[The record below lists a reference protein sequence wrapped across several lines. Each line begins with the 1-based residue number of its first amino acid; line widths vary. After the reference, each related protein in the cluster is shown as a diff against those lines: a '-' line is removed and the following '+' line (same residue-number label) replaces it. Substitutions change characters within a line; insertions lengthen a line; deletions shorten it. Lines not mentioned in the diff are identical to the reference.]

1 MNHFKHI
8 INKFGNLGIC
18 LSSNPG
24 VLQMTLLL
32 CSTIFLVLVGIS
44 MILDVYLK
52 FLEVTE
58 DSEVIILGLMKTSS
72 IRFKDKGLNR
82 ISFSKVP
89 VGSNFQ
95 EHIPQKR
102 AA

>member
-44 MILDVYLK
+44 MILDLYLK

-89 VGSNFQ
+89 VESNFQ

>member
-1 MNHFKHI
+1 
-8 INKFGNLGIC
+8 
-18 LSSNPG
+18 
-24 VLQMTLLL
+24 MTILL

-44 MILDVYLK
+44 MILDLYLK

-58 DSEVIILGLMKTSS
+58 DSEVIILGLMKTST
-72 IRFKDKGLNR
+72 IRLRYKGVNR
-82 ISFSKVP
+82 ISFFKVP
-89 VGSNFQ
+89 VESNIQ